1 MVSELSEGHATDW
14 DVYLPARVFALCFQ
28 ERPGGG
34 GSGQRPFSLLCCSG
48 LQPVR
53 QPRGLQVG
61 PAPSSIHQVGRPPW
75 LTWSLSSGN
84 RLRDPG
90 EPPSGQTQSPQLTV
104 WVVDHFCGSIISQ
117 LPITSRVRMAIRIQD
132 PWITKDHL
140 SKKKQSSKSY
150 NFNWNK
156 PNCPLWNFNY

>member
-34 GSGQRPFSLLCCSG
+34 GGGQRPFSLLCCAG

-61 PAPSSIHQVGRPPW
+61 PALS
-75 LTWSLSSGN
+75 SLSARWGGLLDSPALCPQVTDSEIQKSLLVV
-84 RLRDPG
+84 RPRV
-90 EPPSGQTQSPQLTV
+90 PS
-104 WVVDHFCGSIISQ
+104 
-117 LPITSRVRMAIRIQD
+117 
-132 PWITKDHL
+132 
-140 SKKKQSSKSY
+140 
-150 NFNWNK
+150 
-156 PNCPLWNFNY
+156 